1 VQVCPG
7 CGEENPDRFRLCG
20 ICGTKLQPDVPVEDV
35 RKTVTVVYSDLK
47 GSTTLGEQLD
57 TESVREVLNVYF
69 REMKAV
75 LERHGGTVE
84 KFIGDAVMAV
94 FGLPRL
100 HEDDALRAVRAAAEM
115 QSTLQRVNDQLE
127 ARWGVRLENR
137 TGVNTG
143 EVVAG
148 DATPG
153 QRLVTGDT
161 VNTAARLEQAAPTL
175 EVLIGEPTY
184 RLVKDAVKVEA
195 VEPLSLKGKA
205 EPVPAYRLIAVTSD
219 EGLARRMDAPMI
231 GRQDEM
237 AVLGGALDRAVG
249 RKGGELVTVL
259 GPAGVGKSR
268 LLAEFLS
275 QESGR
280 AVALRGRCLSY
291 GEGVT
296 FFPLGEI
303 VREVAGIAEDD
314 SLEAAGAKLAAVVG
328 PEAPDVADRMAA
340 TIGLSPTAY
349 PVEET
354 FWAARRFLELIAL
367 RSPLIVV
374 IDDIHWAEE
383 TFLDLLRHVADAAEA
398 AVVVLCSARPDL
410 LEEHPEWAEDRA
422 NARAVTL
429 QPLSAE
435 QSSMVLESLLGP
447 GTFPEAARDRI
458 IQAAEGN
465 PLFVQQMLSMLIDD
479 GSLVRDG
486 PGWTLTTDLASLQ
499 IPPSISALLSAR
511 LDRLGAT
518 DRTVV
523 ERAAVIGQ
531 VFWQEAVEALVPGEV
546 EPVVVRSL
554 ETLTRKEL
562 IGPHES
568 MVGEHEAY
576 RFLHIL
582 IRDAAYHGLLKRAR
596 ADLHARF
603 VEWLERVSPDRVTE
617 YAEIRG
623 YHLEQAYLILVQ
635 LGPVDEAARELG
647 SRGAGYL
654 SSAGRRALA
663 RGDMPAAANLL
674 QRAAALL
681 PPDDPTRPRL
691 FIEAGEA
698 LVELGDFV
706 VAGSLL
712 ETAIE
717 EAPGLSDEA
726 LETTARI
733 VRTQLDY
740 TTRPGEMSEAEVIG
754 LVERAIP
761 VLEAEGSH
769 DGVARA
775 WRLLTFVHWTALR
788 YSAAE
793 VAARKTMEHA
803 RLAGDHL
810 METRFLTSLG
820 MCALYGPMPVKQAIG
835 RCKELLDRAANDR
848 KAEAVLL
855 CVLARLEAMEGRF
868 DSARQLYRRS
878 RAQLEEFG
886 WNLYAALTSLDSG
899 PVELLAGDAAAAEA
913 ELRRDYQALEQMGER
928 NYIATTAGFLAEALY
943 AQGRYDE
950 SSTFARTSSEVS
962 AEDDVAAQFH
972 WRSVTAKLLARAG
985 RLEEAE
991 AMAREALDII
1001 LRSEEVD
1008 SQAGALLDL
1017 GEVLRLAGKAAQA
1030 VAAIEEGA
1038 ELYERKGNLVFA
1050 AKARS
1055 LLESLRMASP
1065 AEAGS
1070 TGERPPG

>member
-1 VQVCPG
+1 MQICPS

-35 RKTVTVVYSDLK
+35 RKTVTIVYSDLK
-47 GSTTLGEQLD
+47 GSTTLGERLD

-115 QSTLQRVNDQLE
+115 QTALHRVNEQLE

-161 VNTAARLEQAAPTL
+161 VNTAARLEQAAPIL

-184 RLVKDAVKVEA
+184 RLVKDAVEVEA
-195 VEPLSLKGKA
+195 VEPLALKGKA
-205 EPVPAYRLIAVTSD
+205 EPVPAYRLLSVTAS

-231 GRQDEM
+231 GRQEEL
-237 AVLGGALDRAVG
+237 AILRGALDRAVE
-249 RKGGELVTVL
+249 RKAAELVTVF

-268 LLAEFLS
+268 LLQEFLAI
-275 QESGR
+275 EAGR

-314 SLEAAGAKLAAVVG
+314 SLEAASAKLGALVG

-340 TIGLSPTAY
+340 TIGLSATAY
-349 PVEET
+349 PVEEI
-354 FWAARRFLELIAL
+354 FWAARRFLELIAV
-367 RSPLIVV
+367 RTPLIVV
-374 IDDIHWAEE
+374 IDDIHWAEN
-383 TFLDLLRHVADAAEA
+383 TFLDLLRHVVDAAEA
-398 AVVVLCSARPDL
+398 PMIVLCSSRPDL
-410 LEEHPEWAEDRA
+410 LEEHPDWVEERS
-422 NARAVTL
+422 NALAVTL
-429 QPLSAE
+429 QPLSPE
-435 QSSMVLESLLGP
+435 QSSMVLESLLGS
-447 GTFPEAARDRI
+447 GTLPAVAHDRI
-458 IQAAEGN
+458 IQAADGN

-479 GSLVRDG
+479 GILARVG
-486 PGWTLTTDLASLQ
+486 QGWTLTADLATLQ
-499 IPPSISALLSAR
+499 IPPSISALLTAR

-518 DRTVV
+518 DRTVA
-523 ERAAVIGQ
+523 ERAAVVGQ
-531 VFWQEAVEALVPGEV
+531 VFWQEAVEALVPEEV
-546 EPVVVRSL
+546 GPLVVRSL
-554 ETLTRKEL
+554 DTLNRKEL
-562 IGPHES
+562 IGPDET
-568 MVGEHEAY
+568 MVGGHEAY

-582 IRDAAYHGLLKRAR
+582 IRDAAYHGILKRAR
-596 ADLHARF
+596 ANLHARF

-617 YAEIRG
+617 FAEIRG

-635 LGPVDEAARELG
+635 LGPVDDAARELG
-647 SRGAGYL
+647 RRGAGYL

-681 PPDDPTRPRL
+681 PSDDPTRPHL
-691 FIEAGEA
+691 FVEAGEA
-698 LVELGDFV
+698 LVELGEFV

-712 ETAIE
+712 GTAVAE
-717 EAPGLSDEA
+717 SAALPDEA
-726 LETTARI
+726 LEITARI

-740 TTRPGEMSEAEVIG
+740 TTRPGEMSEAEVIS
-754 LVERAIP
+754 LVERSLP
-761 VLEAEGSH
+761 VLEGAGAH
-769 DGVARA
+769 DGQARA

-820 MCALYGPMPVKQAIG
+820 MCALYGPMPVKQAIE
-835 RCKELLDRAANDR
+835 RCRELLERAANDR
-848 KAEAVLL
+848 KAEAVLM

-868 DSARQLYRRS
+868 ESARHLYRRS
-878 RAQLEEFG
+878 RTQLEEFG

-899 PVELLAGDAAAAEA
+899 PVEMLAGDAAAAEA

-950 SSTFARTSSEVS
+950 SSAFARTSSEVS
-962 AEDDVAAQFH
+962 ADDDVAAQFH
-972 WRSVTAKLLARAG
+972 WRAVTAKLLARAG
-985 RLEEAE
+985 RLDEAE
-991 AMAREALDII
+991 DMAREALEII
-1001 LRSEEVD
+1001 RRSEEID
-1008 SQAGALLDL
+1008 SQASALLDL
-1017 GEVLRLAGKAAQA
+1017 GEVLHLRGKRAEAAL
-1030 VAAIEEGA
+1030 AIEEGA
-1038 ELYERKGNLVFA
+1038 DLYERKGNLVFA

-1055 LLESLRMASP
+1055 LLDALSV
-1065 AEAGS
+1065 
-1070 TGERPPG
+1070 TGRSDARPVGGQPPS